1 MMLAHYAT
9 RGRKYEIK
17 IFKEDDGTYSIRDYK
32 NGLHSG
38 SKVGHTEIQKVYITV
53 CYMIHYAN
61 IYDSIRYEVVGN
73 SDDLLS
79 FEMVQ
84 ASK

>member
-1 MMLAHYAT
+1 MLIGHYAT
-9 RGRKYEIK
+9 KGRKYEIK
-17 IFKEDDGTYSIRDYK
+17 VFKEDDGTYSIREYK
-32 NGLHSG
+32 SGLDSG
-38 SKVGHTEIQKVYITV
+38 SKVGFACPIKVYVTL

-73 SDDLLS
+73 DDLLS

-84 ASK
+84 AAK